1 MKDLTTILLE
11 ETVLPNLQGD
21 IGELER
27 SDNLD
32 EDQASELGCLQ
43 KQRDASLRD
52 YLEQCLDAVLPV
64 ANAESI
70 RKLLSK
76 YLTPFSGVETDR
88 YAPYVNLCNPALASS
103 KKLCLGFN
111 KDGMA
116 LRKESFNTKNFDGRV
131 QCAAFALEM
140 LSQNP
145 GIQHTINLLHVG
157 LDDKR
162 KYELQKMFLADSE
175 APSPKLEDPMKGRQD
190 PRPSSTPPTHPSSVR
205 WIGYR
210 FEALARLRLCRY

>member
-1 MKDLTTILLE
+1 MQPSVSALSPSTPAAT
-11 ETVLPNLQGD
+11 GS
-21 IGELER
+21 R
-27 SDNLD
+27 S
-32 EDQASELGCLQ
+32 S
-43 KQRDASLRD
+43 K
-52 YLEQCLDAVLPV
+52 
-64 ANAESI
+64 
-70 RKLLSK
+70 RK
-76 YLTPFSGVETDR
+76 VEATGS
-88 YAPYVNLCNPALASS
+88 LASS

-157 LDDKR
+157 LDDKK
-162 KYELQKMFLADSE
+162 KYELQRMLLADSE

-190 PRPSSTPPTHPSSVR
+190 PRPSSTPPTHPSSVD
-205 WIGYR
+205 
-210 FEALARLRLCRY
+210 